1 MEKAEEA
8 AKARAEA
15 LQAAKSGLEVELMNA
30 RDDEASARE
39 AEAAAKKAGEL
50 AAAELV
56 AAEAASRPE
65 TPPLPPP
72 APSPPPHPHD
82 RDPEDDGDT
91 GKASGELQSST
102 APSVP
107 AAAEALFRAWAV
119 EARELVEEVVQRKES
134 EAIGEV
140 RTGTSI
146 PLSSGSRCRLILS
159 VY

>member
-1 MEKAEEA
+1 MQALDRVEKAEEA

-39 AEAAAKKAGEL
+39 AEAAAKKAAEL
-50 AAAELV
+50 AAIK
-56 AAEAASRPE
+56 AAERPG

-72 APSPPPHPHD
+72 APSPPHSHD
-82 RDPEDDGDT
+82 RDVEEDGDT
-91 GKASGELQSST
+91 GKVSVEPQSSS

-119 EARELVEEVVQRKES
+119 EARELVEEVAQRKES

-140 RTGTSI
+140 GE
-146 PLSSGSRCRLILS
+146 PSSQP
-159 VY
+159 